1 MKLNWDYMTIGSM
14 GNNIYFLV
22 DEETKDCVII
32 DPGFSPQAQ
41 LDYINSKGWNLRQIW
56 VTHGHFD
63 HIAGVK
69 ALSEAFEPPIPI
81 AMTLESFEWSKANP
95 PSLNFGVS
103 VDEVPRVDIPL
114 KAGMWLG
121 LNPESEE
128 KVVEVRDVS
137 GHNPGSVMFYVPSL
151 GIAIVGDAIFKE
163 SIGRTDFEGS
173 DHNLLLKN
181 IREQIYSL
189 PDETILLP
197 GHMDFTTVAHEKR
210 YNPFVRG

>member
-1 MKLNWDYMTIGSM
+1 MKLKWDSLTIGSM

-41 LDYINSKGWNLRQIW
+41 LDYIRSKGWNLRQIW

-69 ALSEAFEPPIPI
+69 ALSEAFDPPISI
-81 AMTLESFEWSKANP
+81 AMTLESFEWSKANL

-121 LNPESEE
+121 VNPESEE

-151 GIAIVGDAIFKE
+151 GVAIVGDAIFKE
-163 SIGRTDFEGS
+163 SIVMTDFEGI
-173 DHNLLLKN
+173 DHNFLLKN
-181 IREQIYSL
+181 IR
-189 PDETILLP
+189 
-197 GHMDFTTVAHEKR
+197 
-210 YNPFVRG
+210 

>member
-1 MKLNWDYMTIGSM
+1 MKLSWDYMTIGSM

-41 LDYINSKGWNLRQIW
+41 LDYIRSKGWNLRQIW
-56 VTHGHFD
+56 ITHGHFD

-81 AMTLESFEWSKANP
+81 AMTLESFSWSKANP

-114 KAGMWLG
+114 KDGMWLG

-137 GHNPGSVMFYVPSL
+137 GHNPGSVMFYVPAL
-151 GIAIVGDAIFKE
+151 GVAVVGDAIFKE

-210 YNPFVRG
+210 HNPFVRG